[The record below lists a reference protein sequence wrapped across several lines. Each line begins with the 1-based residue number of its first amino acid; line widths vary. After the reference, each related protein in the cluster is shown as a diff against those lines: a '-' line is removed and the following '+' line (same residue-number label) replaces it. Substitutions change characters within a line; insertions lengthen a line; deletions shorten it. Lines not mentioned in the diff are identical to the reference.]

1 MRRTLRAALAEL
13 PKRPPFWF
21 ALMVA
26 AFFHAVFL
34 AESGVFLGGYD
45 VVRQDFWNRAFIA
58 ERLAT
63 GEFPLWNPY
72 SYAGYPFIANSVAN
86 LYYPPSLLFL
96 ILPLPTAFTLNVLL
110 HVFLAAEGMRR
121 FLRPLLEDDRASVG
135 AAVVYAFG
143 GFMADRIA
151 AGHLTFYQPAAL
163 LPWILLLVERAATTA
178 NRRSLLAAG
187 FLFGVL
193 ILGSVPQ
200 ISHYLAL
207 FVAGYFVARRAMTRA
222 TEDPGPA
229 GEGRFIAVAAG
240 IPPLAFFFAPAFLT
254 AAVQIAPTVE
264 LAAMSDRSHASY
276 EFSTFFSYPP
286 AALSQFIL
294 PNIDAA
300 SAPTSF
306 EFTAY
311 IGVAALGLAGLGLG
325 DRKARPLTLLFALAG
340 LGALTIMLGKH
351 TPFFSIWFHTIP
363 GMPLFRAPCR
373 AAVILVF
380 CLSALV
386 GFGIRRLQAGDD
398 DRRVG
403 RFLLGQ
409 AILLGALAPLL
420 RVAMN
425 DEEPW
430 TGPVFAAAVGSMPLV
445 CHRLWQRPSLRPV
458 AAVLL
463 PLVLFL
469 DLFVCL
475 NHRAPL
481 QQSRDFAGAFEW
493 EQRVMETPGF
503 HRVALPAGG
512 SRAKVFHYHDVNG
525 YEAIAYEP
533 YFRFVHEMTE
543 TEKSGLDRHTIPP
556 AVFAEPHPR
565 FGEIL
570 SLRFILK
577 PDGALAEFPAFPR
590 AYLVQDAR
598 IVPDPEAQLHFLKT
612 DGPDLAATALVDR
625 LTKAPPIARALDP
638 ADAGAKPTAQI
649 VAFEPERIEVETR
662 IPGDSPMI
670 LVLNELH
677 YPGWRA
683 WVNGREVGIMR
694 ANHLV
699 RAVRVPGGV
708 SNVRFEY
715 RPLSWRVGL
724 TITLLSALVAG
735 FLFFPRQRAA
745 VS

>member
-1 MRRTLRAALAEL
+1 MAEL
-13 PKRPPFWF
+13 PQRPPFWF

-26 AFFHAVFL
+26 AYFHAVFL
-34 AESGVFLGGYD
+34 AESGVFIGGYD

-58 ERLAT
+58 ERFAA

-72 SYAGYPFIANSVAN
+72 SYCGYPFIANSVAN

-96 ILPLPTAFTLNVLL
+96 VLPLPAAFTLNVLL

-121 FLRPLLEDDRASVG
+121 YLRALLEDDMAAVG
-135 AAVVYAFG
+135 GAVVYAFG

-163 LPWILLLVERAATTA
+163 LPWILILVERAATTREL
-178 NRRSLLAAG
+178 RRLIAGG

-207 FVAGYFVARRAMTRA
+207 FVAGYFVARRAMARA
-222 TEDPGPA
+222 RVAAAVTGD
-229 GEGRFIAVAAG
+229 EGGAVRGRLTAVAGG
-240 IPPLAFFFAPAFLT
+240 IPFLAAFFAPAFLT

-276 EFSTFFSYPP
+276 GFSTFFSYPP
-286 AALSQFIL
+286 AALSQFVL
-294 PNIDAA
+294 PNINAA
-300 SAPTSF
+300 SVPTSF

-311 IGVAALGLAGLGLG
+311 IGVAALGLAALGIG
-325 DRKARPLTLLFALAG
+325 DPGSRPLTLLFVLSG

-351 TPFFSIWFHTIP
+351 TPVFAIWFHTIP
-363 GMPLFRAPCR
+363 GMSLFRAPCR
-373 AAVILVF
+373 AAVIPVF

-386 GFGIRRLQAGDD
+386 GFGIRRLHAGDG

-403 RFLLGQ
+403 RFLAGF
-409 AILLGALAPLL
+409 AMVVCGLAPLL
-420 RVAMN
+420 RIAMK
-425 DEEPW
+425 DDEPW
-430 TGPVFAAAVGSMPLV
+430 TGPLFAMAVGLMPLV
-445 CHRLWQRPSLRPV
+445 CHSLRRRPSLRPV

-475 NHRAPL
+475 NHRTPL
-481 QQSRDFAGAFEW
+481 QQSRDFAGEFEW
-493 EQRVMETPGF
+493 EQRVKETPGF
-503 HRVALPAGG
+503 HRAALPAGG

-525 YEAIAYEP
+525 YEAIAFEP
-533 YFRFVHEMTE
+533 FFRFVHEMTG
-543 TEKSGLDRHTIPP
+543 TEQSGLDRHTIPP
-556 AVFAEPHPR
+556 GVFAEPERR

-577 PDGALAEFPAFPR
+577 PDGTLAELPAFPR
-590 AYLVQDAR
+590 AYLVSDAQ
-598 IVPDPEAQLHFLKT
+598 IMPDLDAQLQALKSSS
-612 DGPDLAATALVDR
+612 PDLAAAALVDR
-625 LTKAPPIARALDP
+625 LSDDPPAGRNLDP
-638 ADAGAKPTAQI
+638 DEAGSEPTARI
-649 VAFEPERIEVETR
+649 VAFEPERIEMETR
-662 IPGDSPMI
+662 VPGDSPMI

-694 ANHLV
+694 ANCLV
-699 RAVRVPGGV
+699 RAVRVPGGL
-708 SNVRFEY
+708 STVRFEY
-715 RPLSWRVGL
+715 RPWSWRIGL

-735 FLFFPRQRAA
+735 FLFLPRKRAA